1 MDKWDILDKML
12 EYMRADELLSNL
24 VNALSTYDAIDNFK
38 YIARCYDI
46 NIFDEDEDEDE
57 D

>member
-1 MDKWDILDKML
+1 MEKWDILDKML

-24 VNALSTYDAIDNFK
+24 VDALSTDDAIDNFK

-46 NIFDEDEDEDE
+46 NIFDEDEDED
-57 D
+57 